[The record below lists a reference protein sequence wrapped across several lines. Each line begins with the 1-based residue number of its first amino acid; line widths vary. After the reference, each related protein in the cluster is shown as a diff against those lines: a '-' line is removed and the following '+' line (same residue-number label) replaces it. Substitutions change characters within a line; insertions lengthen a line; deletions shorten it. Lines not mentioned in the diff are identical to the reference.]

1 MDSRTEPDENKA
13 YQLGIAD
20 LLAWIALT
28 ALYFTFKQWLMANS
42 KLPSGWN
49 IELSRVL
56 FGVQSVVG
64 GLQLASLFFCLRAVL
79 LRRRFPIQPGHFLL
93 LIGALATGVVILQA
107 LLCNFMLDVDKLE
120 RENWNLCFSIAMPE
134 VCVAAATTLLAGIAQ
149 RKRIHWLL
157 FFFVLAAHFLFL
169 LFMMNRQYLASTDWI
184 SAEHLGKA
192 SYIAVRAYIY
202 LSFAS
207 MLLAVA
213 CMAYDFYKGRRD
225 FLHLGGVVAFATWM
239 LARFASGYLN

>member
-1 MDSRTEPDENKA
+1 MDTQTEPNENKA

-28 ALYFTFKQWLMANS
+28 AVYFTFKQWLMANC

-56 FGVQSVVG
+56 FAVQSVAG

-93 LIGALATGVVILQA
+93 LIGALTTCVVILQA
-107 LLCNFMLDVDKLE
+107 LLSNFMLDIDKID

-157 FFFVLAAHFLFL
+157 FFFVLAAHFLSL
-169 LFMMNRQYLASTDWI
+169 LFMMNRQYLTDWI

-192 SYIAVRAYIY
+192 TYMAVRAYVY

-213 CMAYDFYKGRRD
+213 CIAYDFYKGQRD
-225 FLHLGGVVAFATWM
+225 VLHLGGIVAFVTWM